1 MNAHFVPHTTVTSV
15 VSNPVT
21 ASENVNV
28 YTTSPP
34 AIFAV
39 PASSSVIATVG
50 AVVSVTKVVPV
61 GAQAGSLVD
70 TLFTEESETVAVPS
84 I

>member
-1 MNAHFVPHTTVTSV
+1 LVGFGAPV
-15 VSNPVT
+15 VRV
-21 ASENVNV
+21 
-28 YTTSPP
+28 
-34 AIFAV
+34 
-39 PASSSVIATVG
+39 TVG

>member
-50 AVVSVTKVVPV
+50 EVVSIVNVVPV
-61 GAQAGSLVD
+61 GAFAGSQVD
-70 TLFTEESETVAVPS
+70 TLTTDESETVAVPS
-84 I
+84 M